1 MVFIKYEV
9 IVKYNSNI
17 KLIEDKLDA
26 LVDVLSN
33 SYARITL
40 KNKED
45 INKLKNFPEIKNIE
59 KIFKLKGQG
68 EKKFPK
74 FKKNTLIKTK
84 DYDIITLK
92 PKTKN
97 LTRQINLNKE
107 IENSILV
114 SHDDTFIE
122 ELKDLNTTYEIIRL
136 SNSRTLMFF
145 DSLSRENIELI
156 LRLNSVEIIENVVKV
171 TPLGT
176 ITRGIEN
183 GISGQEEIG
192 VNFFKNN
199 PNIQL
204 TGRGTIIAV
213 IDTGIDYLHKDFI
226 YPDGTSK
233 IRYIWDQSVEGK
245 PPEGFFLGTEYNN
258 EDINNAIKENNKN
271 LSTDEEGHGTI
282 ISGICAGLGNGNKS
296 YEGIAP
302 GAELIVI
309 KLAKVNGDYNSAML
323 FAALQYAY
331 RKGEELNIPTS
342 IQVSM
347 GSNGLAGYANRTNS
361 RETYFSNGVCVVTG
375 AGNEGDT
382 GTHASGRIL
391 REGEIVDIDIQIQQ
405 EESNLRIEVW
415 LSRPDRVNI
424 FIISPTGETTK
435 AVDLSSYDLVTGK
448 FDFED
453 TEYSIRYS
461 YPATYSGQEHTIIY
475 LRRAKPGIWKL
486 QLEGAYITGG
496 VYNVYLQNRVFLKP
510 GTRFRESDPNSTI
523 NYPGVQPDVITVGTY
538 NFITRSIWASS
549 SRGPSLTNRIKP
561 DVVAPGVNIIGPYL
575 NNSYATVTGSSV
587 ASAHVSASIALY
599 LEYIINEDNY
609 PNKGFIQIIRT
620 FIQGGANRAGNV
632 VYPNNIWGYGVF
644 NFRGMFDQLK

>member
-9 IVKYNSNI
+9 IVKYNSDI

-26 LVDVLSN
+26 LVDVLSD
-33 SYARITL
+33 SYAIITL

-45 INKLKNFPEIKNIE
+45 ISKLKNFPEIEYIE
-59 KIFKLKGQG
+59 KIFKLVNQD
-68 EKKFPK
+68 EKKFSK
-74 FKKNTLIKTK
+74 SKQNFLIKAK

-92 PKTKN
+92 NKN
-97 LTRQINLNKE
+97 LNRQINLNKD
-107 IENSILV
+107 IANSILV
-114 SHDDTFIE
+114 SHDDNFIE

-145 DSLSRENIELI
+145 DSLSRRNIELI
-156 LRLNSVEIIENVVKV
+156 LRLNSVQIIENVVKV

-245 PPEGFFLGTEYNN
+245 PPEGFFLGTEYTN

-282 ISGICAGLGNGNKS
+282 ISGICAGLGTGNKS

-391 REGEIVDIDIQIQQ
+391 RDGEIVDIDIQIQQ
-405 EESNLRIEVW
+405 EEPNLRIEVW

-496 VYNVYLQNRVFLKP
+496 VYNVYLQNRVFLKE

-538 NFITRSIWASS
+538 NSITRSIWASS

-587 ASAHVSASIALY
+587 AAAHVSASIALY

-609 PNKGFIQIIRT
+609 PNKGFVQIIRT